1 MVDSRAP
8 GVIVVA
14 ERSLYDLLVDQAVD
28 WRVQDRV
35 ESVAAMWD
43 GLSSGAL
50 DPYSRVVVFS
60 DSLGEDDPDE
70 LTQTAWAVA
79 AMAGAGARVFVAVW
93 QRERAETLDRQI
105 VDAATAQGL
114 DATRLEYHALAAF
127 EPARAVL
134 DTLRDVLGPDIAFP
148 DHWNGSVDQPLRRR
162 PDVGLPLRPP
172 ARPTGLPVAPPQP
185 HRYEP
190 EPRQEEHRYEPEPLH
205 DEARH
210 EEHRYEPEPRHDEHR
225 HEPEPP
231 HEEHRH
237 EPGPPHDE
245 PPHEEPRTFVREVI
259 LDEGWLRPGLPPITD
274 PVPSADSWSDE
285 HPPQASRSLLERPVL
300 PSQVTIAVTSSKGG
314 SGKTTVSVML
324 AATVARASSAVGRR
338 LSVVVVDLDTYHGQ
352 VSSLV
357 GTFMPTA
364 LNIRVQPDWDEDCI
378 RRSIVS
384 DPGLD
389 IDVLLAPVRPRTADI
404 VGPTFYRSIVQ
415 SLKRMYDVVIL
426 DTGNHYLDPLVA
438 DVALVEA
445 DAVLFVTTLASTSVQ
460 GMARAL
466 RELTDSSAEA
476 GLGVPPD
483 SIGIV
488 VNQAA
493 GGVGS
498 DSDTLVTAGLGIPIV
513 GVIPLATRDVLRAT
527 NASRMADLLDH
538 PLLGPAYTDLA
549 RACLPNRALAPW
561 RTPEFAGAHA
571 HPDEPAG
578 GDDHGADGP
587 ERRGLFRR

>member
-134 DTLRDVLGPDIAFP
+134 DTLSDVLGPDIAFP

-190 EPRQEEHRYEPEPLH
+190 EPRHEEHRYEPEPLH
-205 DEARH
+205 DEP
-210 EEHRYEPEPRHDEHR
+210 RYDEPRN
-225 HEPEPP
+225 
-231 HEEHRH
+231 
-237 EPGPPHDE
+237 DE
-245 PPHEEPRTFVREVI
+245 PSHEEPRTFVREVI

-384 DPGLD
+384 DPSLD

>member
-1 MVDSRAP
+1 
-8 GVIVVA
+8 
-14 ERSLYDLLVDQAVD
+14 
-28 WRVQDRV
+28 
-35 ESVAAMWD
+35 
-43 GLSSGAL
+43 
-50 DPYSRVVVFS
+50 
-60 DSLGEDDPDE
+60 
-70 LTQTAWAVA
+70 
-79 AMAGAGARVFVAVW
+79 
-93 QRERAETLDRQI
+93 
-105 VDAATAQGL
+105 
-114 DATRLEYHALAAF
+114 
-127 EPARAVL
+127 
-134 DTLRDVLGPDIAFP
+134 
-148 DHWNGSVDQPLRRR
+148 
-162 PDVGLPLRPP
+162 
-172 ARPTGLPVAPPQP
+172 
-185 HRYEP
+185 
-190 EPRQEEHRYEPEPLH
+190 
-205 DEARH
+205 
-210 EEHRYEPEPRHDEHR
+210 
-225 HEPEPP
+225 
-231 HEEHRH
+231 
-237 EPGPPHDE
+237 
-245 PPHEEPRTFVREVI
+245 VI

-285 HPPQASRSLLERPVL
+285 HPPQASRSLLERTVL

-384 DPGLD
+384 DPSLD

-466 RELTDSSAEA
+466 RELTDSPAEA
-476 GLGVPPD
+476 GLGVPRD